1 MNTAANTNTNTIT
14 NTITNLSDANANAT
28 TNAVSTDLTHFEWTT
43 DHEDILIEWA
53 DKAMCYNWLHTR
65 AHAMYS
71 KLNYSYT
78 IPVIIIS
85 TLTGTAN
92 FAQARVPLDYQGYF
106 GMIVGFFNILAG
118 IITTIQQFLK
128 ITQLNEAH
136 RVSGIAWDKFYR
148 NIKIEIARHPDE
160 RMDVNQLIKISK
172 EEFDRLIETCPD
184 IPDQII
190 NEFKIIFKGNY
201 EYSEIVKPEMCGQ
214 LVSTER
220 YRNQW
225 STSENLAKKKGLK
238 QQREKKLKSFIEKFI
253 DDFNIINGRD
263 PIESEIV
270 DNLKEQLDIE
280 IIKEISSKIFKE
292 KQNEINANNIP
303 TVTEPAK
310 LTKLDSSL
318 NILSME
324 ITDLPV

>member
-1 MNTAANTNTNTIT
+1 MNNSTTAVT
-14 NTITNLSDANANAT
+14 SDANANVNT
-28 TNAVSTDLTHFEWTT
+28 SESTTDLVHLEWTT

-71 KLNYSYT
+71 KLNYSYP

-92 FAQARVPLDYQGYF
+92 FAQARVPLAYQGYF

-160 RMDVNQLIKISK
+160 RMDVNQLIKMSK
-172 EEFDRLIETCPD
+172 EEFDRLVETCPD

-190 NEFKIIFKGNY
+190 NEFKIVFKGNF
-201 EYSEIVKPEMCGQ
+201 EYGEIIKPELCGQ

-225 STSENLAKKKGLK
+225 STSENIAKKNSLK
-238 QQREKKLKSFIEKFI
+238 QQRENKIKKFIEKFI
-253 DDFNIINGRD
+253 DDFEKINGRD

-280 IIKEISSKIFKE
+280 VIKDVSSKIFNE
-292 KQNEINANNIP
+292 KQKEITETNVLAS
-303 TVTEPAK
+303 EPAK
-310 LTKLDSSL
+310 LTKLDSNAHMLIIDIS
-318 NILSME
+318 
-324 ITDLPV
+324 DLPV

>member
-1 MNTAANTNTNTIT
+1 MNTTNI
-14 NTITNLSDANANAT
+14 SGDANAL
-28 TNAVSTDLTHFEWTT
+28 VTDVVHFEWTT

-53 DKAMCYNWLHTR
+53 DKAMCYRWLHSR
-65 AHAMYS
+65 SHAMYS
-71 KLNYSYT
+71 KLNYIYT

-92 FAQARVPLDYQGYF
+92 FAQERVPLAYQGYF

-136 RVSGIAWDKFYR
+136 RVSSIAWDKFYR

-160 RMDVNQLIKISK
+160 RMDVNQLIKMSK

-190 NEFKIIFKGNY
+190 NEFKIVFKGNF
-201 EYSEIVKPEMCGQ
+201 EYSEIVKPELCGQ

-225 STSENLAKKKGLK
+225 STSENIAKKNNIKK
-238 QQREKKLKSFIEKFI
+238 QRENKIKKFIEKFI
-253 DDFNIINGRD
+253 DEFVKINGRE
-263 PIESEIV
+263 PTESEIV

-280 IIKEISSKIFKE
+280 LIKHLTSKIFNE
-292 KQNEINANNIP
+292 KQKELNTNNIL
-303 TVTEPAK
+303 TTEPAK
-310 LTKLDSSL
+310 LTNTNT
-318 NILSME
+318 NILSMD
-324 ITDLPV
+324 ISDLPI